1 MAEKK
6 EKYIVAADLGTARM
20 SLIVVKVNGFDTQVV
35 YYKEVASDGIRY
47 SGVSNM
53 GKAHAPLDVLIKGA
67 ETELN
72 IKINHVIIGMPKFPI
87 RQEANSGKLQDRG
100 EDTEITAED
109 IADIKR
115 FAQDSYV
122 LANEGEAVYGAVAQ
136 SFSDSENFQTSEDEI
151 IGMASDVIEGHFN
164 IFIGRKRELKN
175 ADALL
180 SKSNTSA
187 LKKYFTA
194 HTTAKLVLTENEM
207 DNGVA
212 LVDIGGGVTSVTI
225 YVNGIMRHY
234 ASIPF
239 GGKNITA
246 DIKSELQITERL
258 AENIKLAFGACMPDK
273 LQNMSE
279 KILYIQDTLTNHEKQ
294 VPVKYLSD
302 IITARVEEIMEA
314 VLYIIKS
321 SGFEDDIRCGIVL
334 TGGVS
339 KTTNLRALIK
349 EMSGYHARI
358 GNPMLQL
365 SSDGIEGTDNVSAAT
380 ILGLVM
386 EALDENLPSCAI
398 DLDEAAEKKGIIEE
412 EKEFKVNEPEVK
424 EPEIKE
430 PEIKEPEIKEPEVTE
445 EKKEP
450 AKEVEVTPVPKE
462 EEKEIKETEEKTEE
476 KAEETETVKVKEKKE
491 PWKLFSLVWGKA
503 KAVTSNV
510 TSNVTGLIDNLTD
523 KADDDSEDFDY
534 DE

>member
-1 MAEKK
+1 MAERK
-6 EKYIVAADLGTARM
+6 EKYIVAADLGTAKM

-87 RQEANSGKLQDRG
+87 RQETNSGKIMDRG

-109 IADIKR
+109 IANIKK
-115 FAQDSYV
+115 FAQENYNLTDM
-122 LANEGEAVYGAVAQ
+122 GEAVYGAVAQ
-136 SFSDSENFQTSEDEI
+136 SFSDSENFQSKEEDI

-164 IFIGRKRELKN
+164 IFIGRKKELKN

-180 SKSNTSA
+180 AKSDTSA
-187 LKKYFTA
+187 IKKYFTA

-212 LVDIGGGVTSVTI
+212 LVDIGGGATSVTI
-225 YVNGIMRHY
+225 YVDGIMRHY

-239 GGKNITA
+239 GGKTITT

-279 KILYIQDTLTNHEKQ
+279 KVLYIEDKLTNHEKQ
-294 VPVKYLSD
+294 VPIKYLSD
-302 IITARVEEIMEA
+302 IITARMEEILEA
-314 VLYIIKS
+314 VLYIIKQ
-321 SGFEDDIRCGIVL
+321 SGFENDIRCGIVL

-339 KTTNLRALIK
+339 KTVNLRTLIK
-349 EMSGYHARI
+349 EMSGYHTRI
-358 GNPMLQL
+358 GHPMIQL
-365 SSDGIEGTDNVSAAT
+365 SSDGIEGTDNVTAAT
-380 ILGLVM
+380 IIGLVM
-386 EALDENLPSCAI
+386 EALADDLPTCAR
-398 DLDEAAEKKGIIEE
+398 DLDEKVEEVVETVPAE
-412 EKEFKVNEPEVK
+412 VEPEVA
-424 EPEIKE
+424 
-430 PEIKEPEIKEPEVTE
+430 EPEVTE
-445 EKKEP
+445 PVETAPAAAEP
-450 AKEVEVTPVPKE
+450 VVEDVAEPV
-462 EEKEIKETEEKTEE
+462 ETEHIEVKP
-476 KAEETETVKVKEKKE
+476 AEIQIETVQEIETETETEPEPEKKEKKE
-491 PWKLFSLVWGKA
+491 SWKFLKMVWGKA
-503 KAVTSNV
+503 KSVTSNV
-510 TSNVTGLIDNLTD
+510 TDRLESLTGND
-523 KADDDSEDFDY
+523 EDEEE